1 MQTYIL
7 TVDLIL
13 LHNSRCTSLLTI
25 VIFPRLFSHY
35 CPAIIFFIFSLWS
48 SITVPTYPF
57 IYPIDHPGVASLYRL
72 ASNCRLNTV
81 SEGAQ
86 TRSGT

>member
-25 VIFPRLFSHY
+25 VIFPRLFSQY
-35 CPAIIFFIFSLWS
+35 SPAIIFFIFSLWS
-48 SITVPTYPF
+48 PIIVSTYPF
-57 IYPIDHPGVASLYRL
+57 IYPIDHPGVPSLYRL
-72 ASNCRLNTV
+72 PSNCRLNTV
-81 SEGAQ
+81 SEATQ